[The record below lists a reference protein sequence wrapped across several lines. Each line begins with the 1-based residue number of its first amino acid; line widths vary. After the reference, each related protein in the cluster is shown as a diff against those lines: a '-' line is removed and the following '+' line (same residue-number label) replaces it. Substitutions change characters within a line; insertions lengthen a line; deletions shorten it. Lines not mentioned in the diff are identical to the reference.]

1 VTNTHGSF
9 TEPPP
14 APPPPAELPDTAA
27 ADDEATADEA
37 VADAGAVAD
46 DGGATAAVVAA
57 VALAPEL
64 DPELLH
70 PEIPTATT
78 TVAIAATI
86 PDLVRLRIETP
97 QMMSVTSRLRP

>member
-37 VADAGAVAD
+37 VAD

-78 TVAIAATI
+78 TVAVAATI